1 MNKELYRPLIFEL
14 SEEGRQGFCCLNTT
28 MANLRSNY
36 QQNCA
41 AKKARHFPR
50 STSPQSC
57 AIIPTAAVTI
67 SAWIRASIP
76 WGLAR

>member
-14 SEEGRQGFCCLNTT
+14 SEEGRQGFLLPEYDYGKSTFKLP
-28 MANLRSNY
+28 AKLRREEGP
-36 QQNCA
+36 A
-41 AKKARHFPR
+41 LPR